1 MNSSSSSFDAPVAQ
15 RIPAAPTGGRP
26 AHAPASAFAL
36 GSVPAAATPTVL
48 PTPTARAR
56 CNLAA
61 VSSPAVS
68 TSRPL
73 SAEPPIPRLVSARAA
88 LGTTA
93 DITTDA
99 INAFKE
105 QQKKRNRSYLLLQE
119 PVERVAE
126 VAEVAE
132 PVRKIHR
139 REAQESDASP
149 VFPTLSLSHH
159 SPGTFLWFIIIIII
173 LFWSIYSLF

>member
-88 LGTTA
+88 LGTT
-93 DITTDA
+93 TDA

-159 SPGTFLWFIIIIII
+159 SPGTFMWFIIIIII